1 MHCPPCGLLCPRGH
15 YVYYASRENTTI
27 TAMATFVNRILPR
40 AEDEANPVAIRL
52 LSGPQSRSSAST
64 PLDARDS
71 DRNHT
76 IWNARLVLATTGLHL
91 AQFRHKHRP
100 LAKAVDY
107 AELFIYDEAQ
117 QQAALSDVAILGALP
132 RKCLLLRLGD
142 PRQMPHLLQTLLID
156 DLPPRLEFAPP
167 CDLQDTSLGS
177 EGGLPAGGPPSG
189 PLGQPVSEERSGIH
203 HALMHVVTADDL
215 RWHRA
220 EGIDV
225 VTASSAR
232 CLYTHG
238 PQPVS

>member
-1 MHCPPCGLLCPRGH
+1 MATGVLLSLLTGKTELVVRGVYGAGKTQCIALLAAYFALGGH
-15 YVYYASRENTTI
+15 HVYYASRENTTI

-71 DRNHT
+71 DRNRT

-117 QQAALSDVAILGALP
+117 QEAALSDIAILGALP
-132 RKCLLLRLGD
+132 ASVSSSALVILAK
-142 PRQMPHLLQTLLID
+142 
-156 DLPPRLEFAPP
+156 PPGAR
-167 CDLQDTSLGS
+167 GR
-177 EGGLPAGGPPSG
+177 GGLPRRCA
-189 PLGQPVSEERSGIH
+189 QC
-203 HALMHVVTADDL
+203 LM
-215 RWHRA
+215 
-220 EGIDV
+220 
-225 VTASSAR
+225 S
-232 CLYTHG
+232 
-238 PQPVS
+238 